1 MPARPKPDSPRARG
15 AKVGDAVNKP
25 ALSIKPTKLTTDVA
39 VEIIGMNK
47 WYGDFHVLRDINL
60 KVMGGERIVICGP
73 SGSGKSTMIRCIN
86 RLEEHQKG
94 RIIVDGVELTED
106 LKKIDEVRREVGMVF
121 QHFNLFPHLTILEN
135 CTLAPIWVRKM
146 PRHQAEEIAMHYLKR
161 VKIPEQAHKFP
172 GQLSGGQQ
180 QRVAIARALC
190 MNPKIMLFDEPTS
203 ALDPEMVKEVLD
215 TMVSLAEEGM
225 TMLCVTHEMGFARQV
240 ANRVIFMDAGQIVEM
255 NEPNEFFTHPQHER
269 TKLFLS
275 QILH

>member
-1 MPARPKPDSPRARG
+1 MSEQ
-15 AKVGDAVNKP
+15 AVVDTSKMQV
-25 ALSIKPTKLTTDVA
+25 SETEVA
-39 VEIIGMNK
+39 VEIINMNK
-47 WYGDFHVLRDINL
+47 WYGEFHVLRNINL
-60 KVMGGERIVICGP
+60 KVMRGERIVIAGP

-94 RIIVDGVELTED
+94 KIIVDGIELTND

-146 PRHQAEEIAMHYLKR
+146 PKKKAEEIAMHYLER
-161 VKIPEQAHKFP
+161 VKIPEQANKYP

-180 QRVAIARALC
+180 QRVAIARSLC
-190 MNPKIMLFDEPTS
+190 MNPRIMLFDEPTS
-203 ALDPEMVKEVLD
+203 ALDPEMIKEVLD
-215 TMVSLAEEGM
+215 TMVGLAEEGM

-240 ANRVIFMDAGQIVEM
+240 ANRVIFMDQGQIVEQ
-255 NEPNEFFTHPQHER
+255 NDPINFFDHPQHER

>member
-1 MPARPKPDSPRARG
+1 MAGENVVSAS
-15 AKVGDAVNKP
+15 
-25 ALSIKPTKLTTDVA
+25 ALDVDRSRMQVSDTEVA

-47 WYGDFHVLRDINL
+47 WYGDFHVLRDIDL
-60 KVMGGERIVICGP
+60 KVMRGERIVVAGP

-94 RIIVDGVELTED
+94 KVIVNGVELTND

-121 QHFNLFPHLTILEN
+121 QHFNLFPHLTIMEN
-135 CTLAPIWVRKM
+135 CTLAPIWVRKV
-146 PRHQAEEIAMHYLKR
+146 PRKEAEATAMHYLER
-161 VKIPEQAHKFP
+161 VKIPEQAHKYP

-180 QRVAIARALC
+180 QRVAIARSLC
-190 MNPKIMLFDEPTS
+190 MKPKIMLFDEPTS

-215 TMVSLAEEGM
+215 TMVGLAEEGM
-225 TMLCVTHEMGFARQV
+225 TMVCVTHEMGLARQV
-240 ANRVIFMDAGQIVEM
+240 ANRVIFMDQGQIVEQ
-255 NEPNEFFTHPQHER
+255 NTPAEFFDNPQHER